1 MNDNQKSLVQFA
13 LRFLKSNLDEGNI
26 DNISSFWQGDIS
38 VQKIE
43 EQIDQTVNQFED
55 DDLFLVFGEKSKVAQ
70 RTMTKLEMSAYME
83 GIDEAT
89 PWLEVAT
96 FPTQEEAE
104 DYIKEE
110 IGDEPKTLDNLRID
124 AADNCFAMADFGSMV
139 VEETD
144 GWQWDNFS
152 NEWNRNVYVSSG
164 GDEPTTRVRF
174 KVVFEPNSAKVVDS
188 EIIN

>member
-1 MNDNQKSLVQFA
+1 VNNNQKLLIQFA
-13 LRFLKSNLDEGNI
+13 LRHLKSNLDEVTNEI
-26 DNISSFWQGDIS
+26 VNSFWAFENEGDQLDDS
-38 VQKIE
+38 QIE
-43 EQIDQTVNQFED
+43 EQIDQCINQF
-55 DDLFLVFGEKSKVAQ
+55 
-70 RTMTKLEMSAYME
+70 
-83 GIDEAT
+83 
-89 PWLEVAT
+89 
-96 FPTQEEAE
+96 
-104 DYIKEE
+104 
-110 IGDEPKTLDNLRID
+110 GDEPKTLDNLRID

-144 GWQWDNFS
+144 GWQWDDFS

>member
-1 MNDNQKSLVQFA
+1 MNTNQKLLIQFA
-13 LRFLKSNLDEGNI
+13 LRHLKSNLDEATNEI
-26 DNISSFWQGDIS
+26 VNSFWAFENEGDQLDDS
-38 VQKIE
+38 QIE
-43 EQIDQTVNQFED
+43 DHIDQCISQF
-55 DDLFLVFGEKSKVAQ
+55 
-70 RTMTKLEMSAYME
+70 
-83 GIDEAT
+83 
-89 PWLEVAT
+89 
-96 FPTQEEAE
+96 
-104 DYIKEE
+104 
-110 IGDEPKTLDNLRID
+110 GDEPKTLDNLRID

>member
-1 MNDNQKSLVQFA
+1 MNDNQKILIQFA

-26 DNISSFWQGDIS
+26 DNISSFWQGEDIS

-43 EQIDQTVNQFED
+43 EQIDQCISQFED

-104 DYIKEE
+104 DYIKE
-110 IGDEPKTLDNLRID
+110 
-124 AADNCFAMADFGSMV
+124 
-139 VEETD
+139 
-144 GWQWDNFS
+144 
-152 NEWNRNVYVSSG
+152 
-164 GDEPTTRVRF
+164 
-174 KVVFEPNSAKVVDS
+174 
-188 EIIN
+188 